1 MLVVNH
7 LNQHVPIKEGEMKTN
22 ENKIIKTVLS
32 REFGLTILQNVGNPV
47 GFGGAAWFGYHV
59 VQEPVS
65 TFNVV
70 AGIAVMFFGLT
81 LKAWA
86 TYQLKHR

>member
-1 MLVVNH
+1 MYLLRIFCDEVKREQILKDSPKPRIWLNH
-7 LNQHVPIKEGEMKTN
+7 PAKHRK
-22 ENKIIKTVLS
+22 S
-32 REFGLTILQNVGNPV
+32 C